1 MRDIAVFLDAVKSWA
16 GNHPDILAI
25 LIVGSHARGTARPD
39 SDVDLVIIT
48 DSPAYYLQN
57 DQWLSIFGRA
67 DQIQDEDWGALQ
79 SRRTF
84 YDDGLEVEFGITTR
98 EWAATNPVDNGT
110 RHVVADGAQ
119 IVLDP
124 SGLLAKLIDAVEA
137 EKK

>member
-1 MRDIAVFLDAVKSWA
+1 MRDIAVFLDAVKTWA
-16 GNHPDILAI
+16 ASRSDILAI

-48 DSPAYYLQN
+48 ETPVYYLQN
-57 DQWLSIFGRA
+57 DQWLSNFGSVT
-67 DQIQDEDWGALQ
+67 QNQDEDWGLLQ

-98 EWAATNPVDNGT
+98 EWAATNPLDDGT
-110 RHVVADGAQ
+110 RHVIADGAQ

-124 SGLLAKLIDAVEA
+124 SGLLVKLIDAVEA